1 VADSDEISERYLARA
16 IKALNALND
25 DIADAGDDDPADG
38 PVVGSGVPN
47 ADIMLLKARPR
58 PSEIAEGVAFFG
70 RAGAAIL
77 KSVTRVGI
85 DPLLI
90 YGTNCAKRASD
101 DLAKKD
107 GPPATFLL
115 REIQIIEPKIV
126 VCLGEETAEF
136 VNRIRVPLAQ
146 PIDPE
151 RLGEV
156 QELTPTI
163 EALVTP
169 DIDESLDDESAKRRF
184 WRAFRELGRWHDAL
198 PPY

>member
-1 VADSDEISERYLARA
+1 MADSDEISERYLARA

-25 DIADAGDDDPADG
+25 EIAEAGDDDPANG

-77 KSVTRVGI
+77 KSITRVGI

-90 YGTNCAKRASD
+90 YGTNCAKRATD
-101 DLAKKD
+101 DLSAPD
-107 GPPATFLL
+107 GPPAQYLL

-136 VNRIRVPLAQ
+136 VNRIRVPLAE
-146 PIDPE
+146 PLDAA

-156 QELTPTI
+156 QGLTPTI

-169 DIDESLDDESAKRRF
+169 DIDESLDDETAKRRF
-184 WRAFRELGRWHDAL
+184 WRAFWWPMSS
-198 PPY
+198 PPDD